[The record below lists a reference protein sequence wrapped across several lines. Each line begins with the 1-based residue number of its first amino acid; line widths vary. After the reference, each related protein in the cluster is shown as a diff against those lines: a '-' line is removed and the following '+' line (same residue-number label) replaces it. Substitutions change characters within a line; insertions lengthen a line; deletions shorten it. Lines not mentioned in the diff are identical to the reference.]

1 VYRVS
6 GLRGFRVAKGFS
18 TISQSMNGALLS
30 ILACDWLVDST
41 RDDARAVSIVVLLTH
56 AMGRSR
62 IVFESSPPLCFV
74 CAEQKV
80 FARRRRGGLLKFRE
94 KQDFR
99 RANLLFTRASR
110 YEQALQVFACP
121 SIFPQPSKP

>member
-6 GLRGFRVAKGFS
+6 GLRGFRVAKDFS

-62 IVFESSPPLCFV
+62 MVFESPLCFV

-80 FARRRRGGLLKFRE
+80 FARRRRGGPLKFRE
-94 KQDFR
+94 K
-99 RANLLFTRASR
+99 
-110 YEQALQVFACP
+110 
-121 SIFPQPSKP
+121 